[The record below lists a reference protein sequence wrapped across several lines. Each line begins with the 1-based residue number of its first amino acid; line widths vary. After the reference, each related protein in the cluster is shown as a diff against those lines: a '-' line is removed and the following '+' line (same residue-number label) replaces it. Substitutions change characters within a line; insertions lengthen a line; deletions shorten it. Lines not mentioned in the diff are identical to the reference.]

1 MNIQVEKINNKNII
15 LDRKVDKLY
24 DVQSGNNP
32 LYGINE
38 KKKKL
43 FFLVVK
49 LYIYINTVEY
59 LLNSSLKV
67 KHSCETN

>member
-43 FFLVVK
+43 FFFSCEV
-49 LYIYINTVEY
+49 IYILT
-59 LLNSSLKV
+59 LLNTCSIV
-67 KHSCETN
+67 V

>member
-38 KKKKL
+38 KKKI
-43 FFLVVK
+43 FFIFQL
-49 LYIYINTVEY
+49 
-59 LLNSSLKV
+59 
-67 KHSCETN
+67 

>member
-38 KKKKL
+38 RKKI
-43 FFLVVK
+43 FF
-49 LYIYINTVEY
+49 IF
-59 LLNSSLKV
+59 
-67 KHSCETN
+67 